1 MNMHPSLTVE
11 RLMQADMR
19 RRMTLD
25 NPGLCTACG
34 NEQEGCEPDGRRLQC
49 AACGKRAVY
58 GAQELLMRVLP

>member
-1 MNMHPSLTVE
+1 MKTHPSITVK
-11 RLMQADMR
+11 RLMDADMR

-34 NEQEGCEPDGRRLQC
+34 NEQEGCEPDGRRIVC
-49 AACGKRAVY
+49 EACGEPAVY